1 MNPTRVLMSFTA
13 VILAMLG
20 LAASFGPD
28 VLLARVGEPI
38 TPMLVLIVQV
48 AGALYLAFAM
58 LDWMARDNLIGGIY
72 SRPVAIGNLVHF
84 MVAGLAMV
92 KAIADTPALRML
104 WPLALLYAALALCFG
119 VVLFRHPVT
128 PAVVTK

>member
-1 MNPTRVLMSFTA
+1 MNPARVLMSFTA